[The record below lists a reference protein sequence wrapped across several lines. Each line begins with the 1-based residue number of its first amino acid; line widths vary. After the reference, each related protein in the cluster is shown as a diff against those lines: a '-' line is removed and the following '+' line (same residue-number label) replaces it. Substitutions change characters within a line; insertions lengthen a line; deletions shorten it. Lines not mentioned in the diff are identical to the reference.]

1 MKLVEEMRYKSV
13 VIPIINGK
21 YVSVRDAKHRE
32 VTFVTGGCKL
42 REISISSC
50 ARCEN
55 CARRRT
61 ARWVRCVEKISFT

>member
-32 VTFVTGGCKL
+32 VTFVTGVV
-42 REISISSC
+42 SC
-50 ARCEN
+50 GKYQSQVVRVA
-55 CARRRT
+55 RT
-61 ARWVRCVEKISFT
+61 ARGDVRRVGCVA